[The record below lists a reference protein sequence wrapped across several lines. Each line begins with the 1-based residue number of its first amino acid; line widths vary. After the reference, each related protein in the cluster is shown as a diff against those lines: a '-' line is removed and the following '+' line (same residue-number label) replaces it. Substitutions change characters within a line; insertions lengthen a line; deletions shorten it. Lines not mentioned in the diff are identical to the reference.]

1 MTDTTNELVD
11 CPDCGGK
18 LKRAREIHL
27 IVLDEY
33 NNTIDTSSIPCVV
46 CVDCGTVYYDPEKY
60 AIDYIQT
67 CKTCMYNYGIDKRK
81 FCGSAPPWID
91 AEITG
96 QFERPNECVNYKKGV
111 GIDG

>member
-33 NNTIDTSSIPCVV
+33 NNTIDTSSTPCVV

-60 AIDYIQT
+60 AIGYIQT
-67 CKTCMYNYGIDKRK
+67 CETCK
-81 FCGSAPPWID
+81 FGAIGKDGKICKVAPPWTDPSILD
-91 AEITG
+91 EDWQT
-96 QFERPNECVNYKKGV
+96 PNTCVNFKKMA
-111 GIDG
+111 